1 LGLKWSMRIYPSV
14 LAGGAARR
22 LGAAPTAER
31 ASTVLVLAGAGVVL
45 VAACWGLAHVPNL
58 VLAPRTFLVLFT
70 VAWLAYACGVFVT
83 AQQRGR
89 VTVVVILAIGTLS
102 RLALLPASP
111 SLSTDVYRYVWDAR
125 VSSAGIDPYAY
136 APVAPEV
143 VGHRDADI
151 YPRLNH
157 STWRTVY
164 PPIAQ
169 ALFGAVYRVAP
180 DNVFALKA
188 AFGLAELLALAALA
202 LLLRTLEI
210 PLGRLTIYAWSPLL
224 IVEIWGSGHL
234 DALVL
239 AAVTIAAFASARR
252 RDDIAAIFLG
262 IGTLVKLYPAVLLL
276 LLPGRR
282 RASVY
287 ALFVIVM
294 IAGTL
299 AAGGLGHWPIMPM
312 WRYVSDEY
320 FNPGLV
326 RSLVNEPLAALAATA
341 IWVVVIAWRE
351 RAGSLA
357 ERAAPMIAGVIALGA
372 NVFPWYVVW
381 LVPFLA
387 VRPSRSLIVFTG
399 TVGFAYSFFLSEPW
413 TIPVWARLLQVGPLA
428 IAAVVK
434 LQGVGWLPSLRVGV
448 RAG

>member
-1 LGLKWSMRIYPSV
+1 M
-14 LAGGAARR
+14 
-22 LGAAPTAER
+22 APTTER
-31 ASTVLVLAGAGVVL
+31 ASTVLVLAGVGLVL
-45 VAACWGLAHVPNL
+45 GAACWVLAHVPNV

-70 VAWLAYACGVFVT
+70 VAWLAYACGVLVS

-89 VTVVVILAIGTLS
+89 VTVVVILAIGVLS
-102 RLALLPASP
+102 RLVLLPAAP

-143 VGHRDADI
+143 AGLRDADT

-180 DNVFALKA
+180 DNVFALKVV
-188 AFGLAELLALAALA
+188 FGLAELLALAALA

-210 PLGRLTIYAWSPLL
+210 PLGRLTIYAWNPLV

-239 AAVTIAAFASARR
+239 AAVAIAALASARR

-262 IGTLVKLYPAVLLL
+262 IGTLVKLYPVVLLL
-276 LLPGRR
+276 LLPSRR
-282 RASVY
+282 RVSVY
-287 ALFVIVM
+287 VVFGLVM
-294 IAGTL
+294 IVGTM
-299 AAGGLGHWPIMPM
+299 AAGGFGRWPITPT
-312 WRYVSDEY
+312 WRYVSEEY

-326 RSLVNEPLAALAATA
+326 RSLVNEPVAALAATA

-351 RAGSLA
+351 HAGSLA
-357 ERAAPMIAGVIALGA
+357 ERAVPMIAGVIVLGA

-387 VRPSRSLIVFTG
+387 VRPSIALIVFTG
-399 TVGFAYSFFLSEPW
+399 TVSFAYSFFLSEPW
-413 TIPVWARLLQVGPLA
+413 TIPVWARLLEVAPLA
-428 IAAVVK
+428 IAAAVK
-434 LQGVGWLPSLRVGV
+434 LWGVGWLPGLRLGV

>member
-1 LGLKWSMRIYPSV
+1 MRIYPSV
-14 LAGGAARR
+14 LAGGPARW
-22 LGAAPTAER
+22 LGVAPTTER
-31 ASTVLVLAGAGVVL
+31 PSTVLVLAGVGLVL
-45 VAACWGLAHVPNL
+45 GASCWGLAHVPNL

-70 VAWLAYACGVFVT
+70 VAWLAYACGVLVT

-89 VTVVVILAIGTLS
+89 VTVVVILAIGGLS
-102 RLALLPASP
+102 RLVLLPAAP

-143 VGHRDADI
+143 AGLRDADVF
-151 YPRLNH
+151 PKLNH

-169 ALFGAVYRVAP
+169 ALFGAVYRVAR
-180 DNVFALKA
+180 DNVFTLKV
-188 AFGLAELLALAALA
+188 AFGLAELLALAALV

-210 PLGRLTIYAWSPLL
+210 PLGRLTIYAWNPLL

-239 AAVTIAAFASARR
+239 AAVALAALASARR
-252 RDDIAAIFLG
+252 RDGIAAIFLG
-262 IGTLVKLYPAVLLL
+262 IGTLLKLYPAVLLL
-276 LLPGRR
+276 LLPSRR
-282 RASVY
+282 RVSVS

-299 AAGGLGHWPIMPM
+299 AAGGLGHWPIIPM

-326 RSLVNEPLAALAATA
+326 RSLVNEPLAALAAAA
-341 IWVVVIAWRE
+341 IWVVVIACRE

-357 ERAAPMIAGVIALGA
+357 ERAAPMIAGVVVLGA

-387 VRPSRSLIVFTG
+387 VRPSTSLIVFTG

-413 TIPVWARLLQVGPLA
+413 TIPVWARLLEVAPLA
-428 IAAVVK
+428 IAAAGK
-434 LQGVGWLPSLRVGV
+434 LQGAVGWLPGLRV
-448 RAG
+448 RARAR

>member
-1 LGLKWSMRIYPSV
+1 MRIYPSV
-14 LAGGAARR
+14 LTGGAARW
-22 LGAAPTAER
+22 LGVTPTTDR
-31 ASTVLVLAGAGVVL
+31 TSTVLVLAAVGL
-45 VAACWGLAHVPNL
+45 VMGAACWGLAQVPNL

-70 VAWLAYACGVFVT
+70 VAWLAYACGVLVT
-83 AQQRGR
+83 FQQRGR
-89 VTVVVILAIGTLS
+89 VTVVVILAIGVFS
-102 RLALLPASP
+102 RLVLLPAAP

-136 APVAPEV
+136 APAAPEV
-143 VGHRDADI
+143 AGLRDADI

-164 PPIAQ
+164 PPVAQ
-169 ALFGAVYRVAP
+169 TLFGAVYRVAP
-180 DNVFALKA
+180 DNVFALKV
-188 AFGLAELLALAALA
+188 AFGLAELLALTALV

-210 PLGRLTIYAWSPLL
+210 PLGRLTIYAWNPLL

-239 AAVTIAAFASARR
+239 AAVTIAALASARR
-252 RDDIAAIFLG
+252 RDGIAAIFLG

-276 LLPGRR
+276 LLPSRR
-282 RASVY
+282 RVSVY
-287 ALFVIVM
+287 ALFGLVM

-299 AAGGLGHWPIMPM
+299 AAGGFGHWPIMPI

-326 RSLVNEPLAALAATA
+326 RALVNEPWAALAATA
-341 IWVVVIAWRE
+341 IWVVAIAWRE

-357 ERAAPMIAGVIALGA
+357 ERAAPMIAGVIVLGA

-387 VRPSRSLIVFTG
+387 VRPSMSLITFSG

-413 TIPVWARLLQVGPLA
+413 TIPVWARLLQVAPLA
-428 IAAVVK
+428 IAAVWK
-434 LQGVGWLPSLRVGV
+434 LLGVGRLPNLRVGV